1 MIEYF
6 KYVIVV
12 LVLLIFNK
20 NKNMD
25 KTKNNKVY
33 IYAYAFSFII
43 ILIFFSFLINKKNK
57 VDDTKMEKEIVN
69 VNNFI
74 NSWDY
79 ENAISALEEKWTGSL
94 ERAEKIKLLESYLNY
109 WNYFHKEEDFSKKA
123 IAVLDTMSDEYIT
136 FFYRWFAKEII
147 KDYTWALDQYNKWLV
162 LTDLPD
168 DKKAILLNQIWHL
181 YDLKWDFDK
190 VFSYYDEAY
199 KLDNNNE
206 SALWNLWRYY
216 ARTGEYNKA
225 KEFLNKALNLTA
237 NLPHKSEISFWL
249 SSIELE
255 LNWLKPDIEKSIEYA
270 KDAIEYYPN
279 YAMWYFALARWLYM
293 KNDLMYAKEI
303 EENLNKSIKL
313 NPDWYFAYE
322 LYAMQEYDKWNMEE
336 FLNQL
341 QKAESLIEKDMIL
354 MDNQRETEK
363 IALNYKYYV
372 LTEIQKNKWNINDVF
387 NFLDKVTSSQLWINL
402 LKSQVQRTDNGI
414 LGFLSWEEKFKYLI
428 EKLSK

>member
-1 MIEYF
+1 MIEIF

-57 VDDTKMEKEIVN
+57 IDDTKIEKEIVN
-69 VNNFI
+69 VNNYI

-79 ENAISALEEKWTGSL
+79 ENAISALEQKWTWSL

-123 IAVLDTMSDEYIT
+123 LVVLDTMSDEYIT

-147 KDYTWALDQYNKWLV
+147 KDYTGALDQYNKWLW
-162 LTDLPD
+162 LTDLQD
-168 DKKAILLNQIWHL
+168 DKKSILLDQIWHV

-206 SALWNLWRYY
+206 NVLWNLWRYY
-216 ARTGEYNKA
+216 ARTWEYVKA
-225 KEFLNKALNLTA
+225 KEFLNKTLSLTT
-237 NLPHKSEISFWL
+237 NLPLKSEIYFWL

-255 LNWLKPDIEKSIEYA
+255 LNWLKPDIDKSIEYA
-270 KDAIEYYPN
+270 KEAIEAYPN
-279 YAMWYFALARWLYM
+279 YAMWYVALARWLYM

-303 EENLNKSIKL
+303 EENLDKAIKL
-313 NPDWYFAYE
+313 NPESYYSYE
-322 LYAMQEYDKWNMEE
+322 LYALHEYDKGNTE
-336 FLNQL
+336 Q
-341 QKAESLIEKDMIL
+341 SLKMFENADWAIDKDMIL
-354 MDNQRETEK
+354 MDNTREIERVS
-363 IALNYKYYV
+363 LNYKYFI
-372 LTEIQKNKWNINDVF
+372 LKQIQDNKKDKEKIYIILDNTISSSIGKNILKQ
-387 NFLDKVTSSQLWINL
+387 QLKRQW
-402 LKSQVQRTDNGI
+402 NGI
-414 LGFLSWEEKFKYLI
+414 LWFLSWETKFKEFS
-428 EKLSK
+428 EKLNK